1 MMCKRPGSRSDQ
13 GASHDA
19 RGEGTPGACGVAVRP
34 GWPAQ
39 PGRGGQ
45 GKTAHPRSV
54 ACGVTYIHFY
64 GSRTAAILFEL
75 ENHLASGSQVKP
87 RSVLLFRHTFRAFDG
102 SARDPRALPRLSAP
116 TNACVPSSPRR
127 ALFFRWPCPAWA
139 KCSLENRLLDRQT
152 KLVSTIGSRRRW
164 RGATRV
170 SRRGTTTPPSRGPP
184 SRSPRRAP
192 RCAVSRARSL
202 AQGLCLLPRRA
213 GLGLWSVSLGGAV
226 RTGMFQAWTWRR
238 KSASC

>member
-45 GKTAHPRSV
+45 GKTALPRSV
-54 ACGVTYIHFY
+54 ACGVTYISFY

-139 KCSLENRLLDRQT
+139 KCSLENRLKQTDQASLDNRFPAQVEGGNPRFT
-152 KLVSTIGSRRRW
+152 SWNDYAAQPWPSFKVAPKSASL
-164 RGATRV
+164 RGK
-170 SRRGTTTPPSRGPP
+170 
-184 SRSPRRAP
+184 PRAL
-192 RCAVSRARSL
+192 AGARSL
-202 AQGLCLLPRRA
+202 LAASAGG
-213 GLGLWSVSLGGAV
+213 GLGSG
-226 RTGMFQAWTWRR
+226 R
-238 KSASC
+238 